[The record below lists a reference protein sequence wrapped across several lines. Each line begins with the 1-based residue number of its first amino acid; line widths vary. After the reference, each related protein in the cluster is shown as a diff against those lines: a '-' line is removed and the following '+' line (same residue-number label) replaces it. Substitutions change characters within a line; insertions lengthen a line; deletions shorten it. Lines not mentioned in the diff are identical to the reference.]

1 MKLQSVSIKKF
12 RSIDGIELENVGGF
26 NVLIGKNNS
35 GKSNILSAI
44 NYFFQS
50 IRNAIRNG
58 NVVNLNTQIDKEID
72 FFNRKTNLP
81 IEITL
86 AFSLSREDRQ
96 ALVQDIVTEAPQMKN
111 AVGSLEQEMKLFVA
125 LCIKPPPNR
134 FSFVSKIAL
143 GRTSKFDYDYT
154 EDEEAILTI
163 SDEAALE
170 LYEKVSSF
178 SQQNQDAEKLS
189 KMLNKKGYS
198 SRLSLPA
205 RLRKEWG
212 EIPFGYVINEL
223 IPDKIS
229 HETIQYIQEKHENS
243 SSYEEF
249 AESVQTLAEQI
260 KEEAKKVQEKP
271 LKSKIDTF
279 TGEGNSIPDYAKNL
293 LCKVSEIKV
302 LHLTERRKPIGEE
315 EAERLLSLK
324 VKRGGEEDLRNIQ
337 ETVSSLLG
345 VRIDAFQGES
355 SSRITDK
362 YAELDVDNF
371 LVEVNGSGIR
381 EALRL
386 VLDVEF
392 GHPNILLVEEPEI
405 HLHPALETSMMRY
418 LKRISLNCQ
427 VFITTHSTN
436 FLDTAEMQ
444 NVYLVSKPDSTQIQK
459 LDIEEAEAQIPK
471 ELGIRLS
478 SLFMFDRLVFVE
490 GQSDEDILREWASK
504 LGINFSQANVGFISM
519 GGVRNFA
526 HFATEAILSFLTKR
540 QVKIWFL
547 IDRDEKEDSE
557 VVELQNRLGNNAEL
571 RVLKK
576 REIENYLI
584 CPRAIREFVKF
595 KRESSGN
602 LDKDELPDEA
612 DIENKIEACADQ
624 LKQFAINKRVV
635 KFLGKPVYPSTENIL
650 KEIQDNS
657 ITNKIGEEIEKMIA
671 KLEENKRKTESI
683 YDDNVRLVNNDWSS
697 NKLDIVPGDL
707 LLDRVCKQY
716 GIRFKKERDGFRLA
730 ALMNE
735 NEIDN
740 EISEIIHEIGD
751 EKK

>member
-26 NVLIGKNNS
+26 NVMIGKNNS

-44 NYFFQS
+44 NSFFKS
-50 IRNAIRNG
+50 IRNG
-58 NVVNLNTQIDKEID
+58 DVVNLHTPIDKEID

-143 GRTSKFDYDYT
+143 GRTSKFDDDST

-189 KMLNKKGYS
+189 KMLNKKAYS
-198 SRLSLPA
+198 SRLSLSA
-205 RLRKEWG
+205 RLRREWG
-212 EIPFGYVINEL
+212 DIPFSYVINEI

-229 HETIQYIQEKHENS
+229 HETIQDIQEKYERS

-249 AESVQTLAEQI
+249 AESVQTLAEQM

-279 TGEGNSIPDYAKNL
+279 TGEGNSIPDYAKKL

-315 EAERLLSLK
+315 EAGRLLSLK

-362 YAELDVDNF
+362 SAELDVDNF

-444 NVYLVSKPDSTQIQK
+444 NVYLISKPDSTQIQK

-490 GQSDEDILREWASK
+490 GQSDEDIFREWASK

-602 LDKDELPDEA
+602 LDNDELPDEA
-612 DIENKIEACADQ
+612 EIENKIEACADQ

-635 KFLGKPVYPSTENIL
+635 KILGKPVYPSTENIL

-657 ITNKIGEEIEKMIA
+657 ITNKIGEKIEKMID

-683 YDDNVRLVNNDWSS
+683 YEDNVRLVNNDWSS

-707 LLDRVCKQY
+707 LIDRVCKEY

-751 EKK
+751 EKFK

>member
-26 NVLIGKNNS
+26 NVMIGKNNS

-44 NYFFQS
+44 NYFFKS
-50 IRNAIRNG
+50 IRNG
-58 NVVNLNTQIDKEID
+58 NVVNLNTPIYKEID

-154 EDEEAILTI
+154 EDEKAILTI

-189 KMLNKKGYS
+189 KMLNKKAYS
-198 SRLSLPA
+198 PRFSLSA
-205 RLRKEWG
+205 KLRREWG
-212 EIPFGYVINEL
+212 EIPVRYIIDEL
-223 IPDKIS
+223 IPDKVS
-229 HETIQYIQEKHENS
+229 PETFQYIQEKYENS
-243 SSYEEF
+243 SSYDEF
-249 AESVQTLAEQI
+249 VELVQTLAEQM
-260 KEEAKKVQEKP
+260 KEEAKKVQEKL
-271 LKSKIDTF
+271 LKSTIYTF

-355 SSRITDK
+355 SSRRTDK
-362 YAELDVDNF
+362 SAELDVDNF

-751 EKK
+751 EKNK